1 MNDLREGKE
10 LDELALHGVHYGF
23 KPVVSPQLLV
33 DAVKVVAQ
41 SLEADLQALGD
52 LRRGPQKRNTQTTLG
67 RPVPEKDSR
76 PVWFIPKAASVV
88 PSRKANK
95 PILEHPNFSISVY
108 CQILK

>member
-1 MNDLREGKE
+1 MNDLREGTE

-52 LRRGPQKRNTQTTLG
+52 LRRVFSG
-67 RPVPEKDSR
+67 RE
-76 PVWFIPKAASVV
+76 
-88 PSRKANK
+88 
-95 PILEHPNFSISVY
+95 
-108 CQILK
+108 

>member
-1 MNDLREGKE
+1 VNDLREGRE

-52 LRRGPQKRNTQTTLG
+52 LRR
-67 RPVPEKDSR
+67 VFSR
-76 PVWFIPKAASVV
+76 
-88 PSRKANK
+88 R
-95 PILEHPNFSISVY
+95 E
-108 CQILK
+108 